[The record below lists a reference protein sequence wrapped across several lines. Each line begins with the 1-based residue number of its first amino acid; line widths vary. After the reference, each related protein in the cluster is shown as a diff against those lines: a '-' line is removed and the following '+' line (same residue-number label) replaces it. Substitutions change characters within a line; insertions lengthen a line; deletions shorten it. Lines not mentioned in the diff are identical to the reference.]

1 MGGAKASAK
10 QLKGNRRSMLDGA
23 KDWKIL
29 VDMDDKMVYP
39 PEIYGT
45 SQRPDIVI
53 WSSKL
58 RRVLNVE
65 LTCPAEEGIEAA
77 QARKEARYFSLNH
90 GNKERGWNSTVS
102 TLEVGARGFVAR
114 TVPRLL
120 KRLGRPPKK
129 IKEDMTNLSNIVARC
144 TYAIYLSR
152 DSPSWDVKREL
163 LTVQGLASTA
173 VPEPQRTTTS
183 TTTTTTITNSDTN
196 TTTSTPTITTP
207 TTPRTAALI
216 AR

>member
-53 WSSKL
+53 WFSKL

-77 QARKEARYFSLNH
+77 QARKEARYFSLNCA
-90 GNKERGWNSTVS
+90 NKDRGWNSTVS

-120 KRLGRPPKK
+120 KGLGRPPKK

-173 VPEPQRTTTS
+173 VPEPQRTTTTS
-183 TTTTTTITNSDTN
+183 TTTDTTTATTTTTATA
-196 TTTSTPTITTP
+196 TPTITTP